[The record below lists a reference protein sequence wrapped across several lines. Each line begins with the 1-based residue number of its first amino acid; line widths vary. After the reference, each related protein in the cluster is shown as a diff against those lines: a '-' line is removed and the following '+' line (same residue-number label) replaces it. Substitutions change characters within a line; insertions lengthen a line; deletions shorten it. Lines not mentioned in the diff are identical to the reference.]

1 MKIKRVV
8 LDTNVFVSGIFWSG
22 PPYQIL
28 KAWSEKRL
36 ELIISVEILEEY
48 NRVFD
53 ILSEK
58 YSPINLTNFVELITQ
73 GAYFFEPVKLSRQIS
88 SDPDD
93 DKFIACALA
102 AQVDCIVSGD
112 RDLLSVD
119 GFDGLK
125 VFTPSKFMN
134 ECLLIK

>member
-1 MKIKRVV
+1 MKIKRVII
-8 LDTNVFVSGIFWSG
+8 DTNVFVSGIFWSG

-36 ELIISVEILEEY
+36 ELIISLEILEEY
-48 NRVFD
+48 NRVFE
-53 ILSEK
+53 ILGKK
-58 YSPINLTNFVELITQ
+58 YPPINLTNFGELITQ
-73 GAYFFEPVKLSRQIS
+73 EAYFFEPVKLFEQIS

-112 RDLLSVD
+112 RDLLVVD
-119 GFDGLK
+119 GFNG
-125 VFTPSKFMN
+125 VRVIAPGKF
-134 ECLLIK
+134 IKEYF